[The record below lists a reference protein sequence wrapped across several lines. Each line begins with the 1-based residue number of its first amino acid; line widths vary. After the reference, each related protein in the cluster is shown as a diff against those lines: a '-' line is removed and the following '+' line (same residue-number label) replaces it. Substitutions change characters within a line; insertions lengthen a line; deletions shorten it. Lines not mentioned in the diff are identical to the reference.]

1 MQNWIFDLRSRSFVL
16 LVILFLIVLGLVH
29 FEISEGFDQSVIS
42 FVAENVGNP
51 VLDIIMQSITESGD
65 TFYMLGFGVIILLVK
80 KTRRI
85 GITLMILI
93 VISTLLTGYIKCGVD
108 RDRPS
113 FDYEGV
119 PFPVEN
125 SRDTFALFC
134 EGGSDAS
141 FPSGHAARTVIFGI
155 VLAYVLSERFPRGC
169 YLLFTYPVLVS
180 LSRIYVLQHFPM
192 DVIGG
197 TILGIMLTGVLA
209 HRTKLYNIFDK
220 SKT

>member
-119 PFPVEN
+119 PFPVEI

-141 FPSGHAARTVIFGI
+141 FPSGHAARTIIFGI

-169 YLLFTYPVLVS
+169 YLLFAYPVLVS

>member
-1 MQNWIFDLRSRSFVL
+1 
-16 LVILFLIVLGLVH
+16 
-29 FEISEGFDQSVIS
+29 
-42 FVAENVGNP
+42 
-51 VLDIIMQSITESGD
+51 
-65 TFYMLGFGVIILLVK
+65 
-80 KTRRI
+80 
-85 GITLMILI
+85 
-93 VISTLLTGYIKCGVD
+93 
-108 RDRPS
+108 
-113 FDYEGV
+113 V
-119 PFPVEN
+119 PFPVEI

>member
-1 MQNWIFDLRSRSFVL
+1 MQNWIFDFRSRSFVL
-16 LVILFLIVLGLVH
+16 LVILFLIVLALVY

-42 FVAENVGNP
+42 FVAENSGNP

-65 TFYMLGFGVIILLVK
+65 TFYMLGFGVIILLIK

-85 GITLMILI
+85 GITLMILMLL
-93 VISTLLTGYIKCGVD
+93 STLLTGYIKCGVD

-119 PFPVEN
+119 PFPVEI

-134 EGGSDAS
+134 EGGLNAS
-141 FPSGHAARTVIFGI
+141 FPSGHAARSVIFGI
-155 VLAYVLSERFPRGC
+155 IFAYVLSERFPRGC
-169 YLLFTYPVLVS
+169 YLLFAYPILVS

-197 TILGIMLTGVLA
+197 AILGIILTGILA
-209 HRTKLYNIFDK
+209 NMTKLYNIFDK

>member
-1 MQNWIFDLRSRSFVL
+1 LQNWIFDFRSRSFVL
-16 LVILFLIVLGLVH
+16 LVILFLIVLALVY

-51 VLDIIMQSITESGD
+51 ILDIIMQSITESGD
-65 TFYMLGFGVIILLVK
+65 IYYMLGFGIIILLVK
-80 KTRRI
+80 RTRRI

-93 VISTLLTGYIKCGVD
+93 VFSTLLTGYIKCGVD

-119 PFPVEN
+119 PFPVEI
-125 SRDTFALFC
+125 SRDTYALFC

-141 FPSGHAARTVIFGI
+141 FPSGHAARSVIFGI
-155 VLAYVLSERFPRGC
+155 ILAFALSERFPRGC
-169 YLLFTYPVLVS
+169 YLLFAYPVLVS
-180 LSRIYVLQHFPM
+180 LSRVYVLQHFPM
-192 DVIGG
+192 DIIGG
-197 TILGIMLTGVLA
+197 AILGIMLTGVMA
-209 HRTKLYNIFDK
+209 HRTKLYNIFEK